1 MHPPIML
8 SDSKNK
14 FQRGMIYLFALL
26 GTIAVA
32 PIGVMRFV
40 HGEYLN
46 AFIDLAIVVTAL
58 CGALYTYKLG
68 RATQLVTN
76 ITAVFYSAGAVLVTH
91 LNEPIFVF
99 WVFPIIV
106 ANFLLLNTKVALAAN
121 LLAIVAILPIATKL
135 HSNIEFVAMISSLLI
150 CGAMA
155 QAFAILTHRQQ
166 LLLEGYATQDALT
179 QLGNR
184 RAMDA
189 ALTETIN
196 DYARNPLPATLVLLD
211 LDFFKLVNDTYGHT
225 TGDKVLVELADLLI
239 MRMRKTDRVFRYGGE
254 EFVILTRNTPLAS
267 ATAIAEHLRQQIE
280 ANLKDPEGALTASF
294 GCAELVPDETPE
306 SWLER
311 ADKALYLAK
320 QQGRNCVV
328 STE

>member
-1 MHPPIML
+1 ML

-26 GTIAVA
+26 GAVAVA
-32 PIGVMRFV
+32 PIAVMRFV

-46 AFIDLAIVVTAL
+46 ALIDLIIVITAVG
-58 CGALYTYKLG
+58 GALYTYKLG

-76 ITAVFYSAGAVLVTH
+76 ITAVLYSTGAVLVTH

-99 WVFPIIV
+99 WVFPIII
-106 ANFLLLNTKVALAAN
+106 ANFLLLNTKAALAAN
-121 LLAIVAILPIATKL
+121 LLAVVAILPIATKL
-135 HSNIEFVAMISSLLI
+135 HTNIEFVAMISSLLI

-184 RAMDA
+184 RAMDT
-189 ALTETIN
+189 ALSEAIN
-196 DYARNPLPATLVLLD
+196 DYARNKLPASLIVID
-211 LDFFKLVNDTYGHT
+211 LDFFKRVNDTYGHA
-225 TGDKVLVELADLLI
+225 TGDRVLVELADILI

-254 EFVILTRNTPLAS
+254 EFVILTRNTPLTS
-267 ATAIAEHLRQQIE
+267 AQSIAEHLREHIE
-280 ANLKDPEGALTASF
+280 THLKDPESELTASL
-294 GCAELVPDETPE
+294 GCAELLPDET
-306 SWLER
+306 LEAWFDR

-328 STE
+328 SAE